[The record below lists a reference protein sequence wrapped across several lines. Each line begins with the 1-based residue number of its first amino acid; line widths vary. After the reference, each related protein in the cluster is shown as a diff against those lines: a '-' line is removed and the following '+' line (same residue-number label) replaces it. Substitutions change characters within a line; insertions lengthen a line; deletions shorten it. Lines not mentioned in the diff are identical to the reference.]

1 MNEQLYVVMI
11 DRIKMAE
18 SKVADLKAVKEA
30 NPTHTHV
37 DAWIAQAEREVA
49 AWSNPGVDKDQIHTG
64 GRGNGAR
71 GGLYGA
77 KQVNRIIGRYPK
89 GVARAVPV
97 VIGKYE
103 QQEMA
108 DQEQLLWLQALEDA
122 GVDNWSGFAHAY
134 DTLEELKNG

>member
-1 MNEQLYVVMI
+1 MNEQLYVVQVNHSLYC
-11 DRIKMAE
+11 K
-18 SKVADLKAVKEA
+18 
-30 NPTHTHV
+30 T
-37 DAWIAQAEREVA
+37 QREGE
-49 AWSNPGVDKDQIHTG
+49 PDKIILHSG

-77 KQVNRIIGRYPK
+77 KQVNRIIGRYPE
-89 GVARAVPV
+89 GVAKAVPV

-122 GVDNWSGFAHAY
+122 GVDNWSGIDHAH